1 MAFFPLYIY
10 TTNKHLEQMSSE
22 MTTAFDTE
30 LGSWIDQ
37 ERAAIKLM
45 SIIGS
50 LRFDRAVELIMFRQQ
65 LHDRSVSE
73 ILGHHDYARKMVGKQ
88 FTVADSLAIAEGM
101 MGMSLAPAKI
111 DLGKLTH
118 EWVEAGK
125 GDVAEFLN
133 GKIGSFVDDGR
144 GGNEPR
150 DVILYGFGRIGRL
163 AARELIAQSAK
174 GDQLRLRAIVSRSNS
189 ELDIRKRADLL
200 RTDSVHGPFPGVVT
214 VDVENEALIING
226 HVVNMISSNDP
237 SAIDYTKYG
246 INDALVIDNTG
257 VWRDEEGLGL
267 HLKSNGVS
275 KVMLTA
281 PGKGDIPNIVHGV
294 NHKDF
299 NPDDHNIWS
308 AASCTTNA
316 ISPVL
321 AVLEEKFGVEKGHIE
336 TIHAYTN
343 DQNLL
348 DNFHK
353 KYRRGRSAALN
364 MVITETGAGKAVSK
378 VIPVLDGKLT
388 ANAVRVPTPDG
399 SLAIL
404 NLTLGKEVTVEDVN
418 AALKDAAL
426 NGKLVEQIRYATS
439 HELVSSDIVGDSC
452 ASIYDSNA
460 TIVSNDG
467 RNVVIYAWYDNEYG
481 YTRQVMRLSKYVT
494 GVRRLH
500 YY

>member
-1 MAFFPLYIY
+1 
-10 TTNKHLEQMSSE
+10 MS
-22 MTTAFDTE
+22 TE
-30 LGSWIDQ
+30 TIASNTGFEAELNDWIAQ
-37 ERAAIKLM
+37 EKAAIRLL
-45 SIIGS
+45 SIVGT
-50 LRFDRAVELIMFRQQ
+50 LRFDSAVELIIFRLQ
-65 LHDRSVSE
+65 LHDSSVSE
-73 ILGHHDYARKMVGKQ
+73 ILSHHDYARKVVGKNI
-88 FTVADSLAIAEGM
+88 TVFDSLEVAEALLKM
-101 MGMSLAPAKI
+101 NLAPAKI
-111 DLGKLTH
+111 DLGKLTF
-118 EWVEAGK
+118 EWTEAKGTGVE
-125 GDVAEFLN
+125 VASFLE
-133 GKIGSFVDDGR
+133 GKIGSFVKDGH
-144 GGNEPR
+144 EPSAPR
-150 DVILYGFGRIGRL
+150 DVVLYGFGRIGRL
-163 AARELIAQSAK
+163 AARELITQSAK
-174 GDQLRLRAIVSRSNS
+174 GDQLRLKAIVTRSNS

-200 RTDSVHGPFPGVVT
+200 RTDSVHGAFGGSVQ
-214 VDVENEALIING
+214 VDVENKAIIVNG
-226 HVVNMISSNDP
+226 HTINMIAANNP
-237 SAIDYTKYG
+237 SEIDYTAYG
-246 INDALVIDNTG
+246 ISDALVIDNTG

-267 HLKSNGVS
+267 HLKSKGVS

-294 NHKDF
+294 NHQDF
-299 NPDDHNIWS
+299 KPEEHDIWS

-321 AVLEEKFGVEKGHIE
+321 DVIEKKFGVEKGHIE

-348 DNFHK
+348 DNYHK

-378 VIPVLDGKLT
+378 VIPDLAGKLT

-404 NLTLGKEVTVEDVN
+404 NLTLKKETSLEEVD
-418 AALKDAAL
+418 AAMKDAAL
-426 NGKLVEQIRYATS
+426 NGNLVEQIRYATS

-467 RNVVIYAWYDNEYG
+467 KNVVIYAWYDNEYG
-481 YTRQVMRLSKYVT
+481 YTRQVLRLSKYICE
-494 GVRRLH
+494 VRRLH

>member
-1 MAFFPLYIY
+1 MSTGTIAS
-10 TTNKHLEQMSSE
+10 NKGFE
-22 MTTAFDTE
+22 AE
-30 LGSWIDQ
+30 LKDWISQ
-37 ERAAIKLM
+37 ERAAIQLM
-45 SIIGS
+45 SIVGN
-50 LRFDRAVELIMFRQQ
+50 LRFDKAVELIIFRLP
-65 LHDRSVSE
+65 LHDSSVSE
-73 ILGHHDYARKMVGKQ
+73 ILSQHDYARKVVGKNISV
-88 FTVADSLAIAEGM
+88 FDSLEVAVGILEM
-101 MGMSLAPAKI
+101 DLAPAKI
-111 DLGKLTH
+111 DLGKLAY
-118 EWVEAGK
+118 EWTDAKASGST
-125 GDVAEFLN
+125 VASFLN
-133 GKIGSFVDDGR
+133 DKIGTFVNDGR
-144 GGNEPR
+144 NPSAPR
-150 DVILYGFGRIGRL
+150 DVVLYGFGRIGRL
-163 AARELIAQSAK
+163 AARELISQSAK
-174 GDQLRLRAIVSRSNS
+174 GDQLRLKAIVTRSNS

-200 RTDSVHGPFPGVVT
+200 RTDSVHGEFGGT
-214 VDVENEALIING
+214 VQVDAENKALIING
-226 HVVNMISSNDP
+226 HTVSMIAANSPAEIN
-237 SAIDYTKYG
+237 YTAYG
-246 INDALVIDNTG
+246 INDALIIDNTG
-257 VWRDEEGLGL
+257 VWRDEDGLSL
-267 HLKSNGVS
+267 HLQSKGAS

-281 PGKGDIPNIVHGV
+281 PGKGNIQNIVHGV
-294 NHKDF
+294 NHHAF

-321 AVLEEKFGVEKGHIE
+321 AVIEEKFGVEKGHIE

-404 NLTLGKEVTVEDVN
+404 NLTLNKAITLDEIN
-418 AALKDAAL
+418 AAMKDAAL

-467 RNVVIYAWYDNEYG
+467 KNVVIYAWYDNEYG
-481 YTRQVMRLSKYVT
+481 YTRQVLRLSKYIT
-494 GVRRLH
+494 KVRRLH

>member
-1 MAFFPLYIY
+1 
-10 TTNKHLEQMSSE
+10 MSSE

-30 LGSWIDQ
+30 LGSWIDS

-73 ILGHHDYARKMVGKQ
+73 ILGHHDYAREMVGKQ
-88 FTVADSLAIAEGM
+88 ITVADSLAIAEGM
-101 MGMSLAPAKI
+101 MEMDLAPAKI

-125 GDVAEFLN
+125 GDVAGFLN
-133 GKIGSFVDDGR
+133 GKIGSFINDGR
-144 GGNEPR
+144 EGSEPR

-174 GDQLRLRAIVSRSNS
+174 GDQLRLKAIVTRSNK

-200 RTDSVHGPFPGVVT
+200 RTDSVHGPFPGTVT
-214 VDVENEALIING
+214 VDIENKALIVNG
-226 HVVNMISSNDP
+226 HTINMIAASDP
-237 SAIDYTKYG
+237 ATIDYTQYG

-267 HLKSNGVS
+267 HLKANGVS

-281 PGKGDIPNIVHGV
+281 PGKGNIPNIVHGV
-294 NHKDF
+294 NHKNF
-299 NPDDHNIWS
+299 NPADHDIWS

-321 AVLEEKFGVEKGHIE
+321 AVLEEQFGVEKGHIE

-404 NLTLGKEVTVEDVN
+404 NLTLKKDVTVDSINE
-418 AALKDAAL
+418 AMKDAAL

-439 HELVSSDIVGDSC
+439 HELVSTDIVGDSC

>member
-1 MAFFPLYIY
+1 
-10 TTNKHLEQMSSE
+10 MS
-22 MTTAFDTE
+22 TE
-30 LGSWIDQ
+30 TIASNTGFEAELTDWIAQ
-37 ERAAIKLM
+37 EKAAIRLM
-45 SIIGS
+45 SIVGT
-50 LRFDRAVELIMFRQQ
+50 LRFDRAVELIIFRLQ
-65 LHDRSVSE
+65 LHDSSVSE
-73 ILGHHDYARKMVGKQ
+73 ILSRHEYARKVVGKNITI
-88 FTVADSLAIAEGM
+88 FDSLEVAEALLKM
-101 MGMSLAPAKI
+101 NLAPAKI
-111 DLGKLTH
+111 DLGKLAF
-118 EWVEAGK
+118 EWTEAK
-125 GDVAEFLN
+125 GSGVDVAAFLN
-133 GKIGSFVDDGR
+133 GKIGNFVNDGR
-144 GGNEPR
+144 DPSAPR
-150 DVILYGFGRIGRL
+150 DVVLYGFGRIGRL
-163 AARELIAQSAK
+163 AARELISQSAK
-174 GDQLRLRAIVSRSNS
+174 GDQLRLKAIVTRSNT

-200 RTDSVHGPFPGVVT
+200 RTDSVHGSFGGSVQ
-214 VDVENEALIING
+214 VDVENKALIING
-226 HVVNMISSNDP
+226 HTVNMIAANNP
-237 SAIDYTKYG
+237 SEIDYTAYG

-267 HLKSNGVS
+267 HLKSKGVS

-281 PGKGDIPNIVHGV
+281 PGKGNIPNIVHGV
-294 NHKDF
+294 NHHDF
-299 NPDDHNIWS
+299 KPEEHDIWS

-321 AVLEEKFGVEKGHIE
+321 DVIEKKFGVEKGHIE

-404 NLTLGKEVTVEDVN
+404 NLTLKKETTLEEVD
-418 AALKDAAL
+418 AAMKDAAL
-426 NGKLVEQIRYATS
+426 NGNLVEQIRYATS

-467 RNVVIYAWYDNEYG
+467 KNVVIYAWYDNEYG
-481 YTRQVMRLSKYVT
+481 YTRQVLRLSKYVCE
-494 GVRRLH
+494 VRRLH

>member
-1 MAFFPLYIY
+1 
-10 TTNKHLEQMSSE
+10 MS
-22 MTTAFDTE
+22 TE
-30 LGSWIDQ
+30 TIASNTGFEAELNDWIAQ
-37 ERAAIKLM
+37 EKAAIRLM
-45 SIIGS
+45 SIVGT
-50 LRFDRAVELIMFRQQ
+50 LRFDKAVELIIFRLP
-65 LHDRSVSE
+65 LHDSSVSE
-73 ILGHHDYARKMVGKQ
+73 ILSQHDYARKVVGKNISV
-88 FTVADSLAIAEGM
+88 FNSLEVAEAILAM
-101 MGMSLAPAKI
+101 DLAPAKI
-111 DLGKLTH
+111 DLGKLAY
-118 EWVEAGK
+118 EWTDAKASGS
-125 GDVAEFLN
+125 DVALFLN
-133 GKIGSFVDDGR
+133 DKIGSFVNDGR
-144 GGNEPR
+144 EPTKPK
-150 DVILYGFGRIGRL
+150 DVVLYGFGRIGRL
-163 AARELIAQSAK
+163 AARELISQSAK
-174 GDQLRLRAIVSRSNS
+174 GDQLRLKAIVTRSNS

-200 RTDSVHGPFPGVVT
+200 RTDSIHGVFNGTVL
-214 VDVENEALIING
+214 VDVENKALIING
-226 HVVNMISSNDP
+226 HTVNMIAANSPDE
-237 SAIDYTKYG
+237 IDYTAYG

-257 VWRDEEGLGL
+257 VWRDEDGLGL
-267 HLKSNGVS
+267 HLQSKGVS

-281 PGKGDIPNIVHGV
+281 PGKGNIPNIVHGV
-294 NHKDF
+294 NHHNF
-299 NPDDHNIWS
+299 QPDGHDIWS

-321 AVLEEKFGVEKGHIE
+321 AVIEEKFGVEKGHIE

-404 NLTLGKEVTVEDVN
+404 NLTLNKTVTLEEVN
-418 AALKDAAL
+418 AAMKDASL

-467 RNVVIYAWYDNEYG
+467 KNVVIYAWYDNEYG
-481 YTRQVMRLSKYVT
+481 YTRQVLRLSKYVSK
-494 GVRRLH
+494 VRRLH